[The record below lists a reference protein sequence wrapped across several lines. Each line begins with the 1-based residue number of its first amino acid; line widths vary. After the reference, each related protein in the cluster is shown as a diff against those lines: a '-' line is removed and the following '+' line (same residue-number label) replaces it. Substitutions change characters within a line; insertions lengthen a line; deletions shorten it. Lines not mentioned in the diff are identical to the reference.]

1 MYDEP
6 DLSCNKSVIK
16 LPASARALNTVH
28 MLHVETCFNILAR
41 ENKLQ
46 KEKNTR
52 EKCRPIITTYFLCAD
67 FQ

>member
-1 MYDEP
+1 MNQIC
-6 DLSCNKSVIK
+6 LSFNKSVIK
-16 LPASARALNTVH
+16 LPARTRASNAVQ
-28 MLHVETCFNILAR
+28 MLYVETGFNILGR

-46 KEKNTR
+46 KEKIL